1 MNSTA
6 VSTTP
11 CTLEEAQQLTQK
23 LMRSL
28 TDSWHLLH
36 EAFVRRVWEPH
47 GYGDWES
54 YCADALST
62 PAFRLSP
69 EWRQQVV
76 AQLSSGAQ
84 PMSNRAIGAA
94 LGVSDMTVARDLKA
108 AAGATNVAPAPE
120 QAAADAFASADEDE
134 ILDAEIVEDTADQ
147 PQPPQ
152 KRLGAD
158 GKTYPVPARSVPPPK
173 PRRKPLIDDFT
184 RAAHDLL
191 RVARRLAPRRS
202 AATCSVPRT
211 PYPASST
218 GCPQPDPKDPLVIT
232 VEIDLRHRPAD
243 VATALADALGDCAYR
258 RRPSTVSPSS
268 WWSAWRHAW
277 TSSWTSRPP
286 VRCYPRGLPDRGV
299 RSGSSLRG
307 FRAGGLLQNLVGICR
322 SCNVKQIQT
331 DRRRST
337 RGW

>member
-6 VSTTP
+6 LSTTA

-28 TDSWHLLH
+28 TDSWHLLR

-191 RVARRLAPRRS
+191 RVARRLAPRRPAPCPGRPIRRLQL
-202 AATCSVPRT
+202 AARSLTRRT
-211 PYPASST
+211 R
-218 GCPQPDPKDPLVIT
+218 L
-232 VEIDLRHRPAD
+232 
-243 VATALADALGDCAYR
+243 
-258 RRPSTVSPSS
+258 
-268 WWSAWRHAW
+268 
-277 TSSWTSRPP
+277 
-286 VRCYPRGLPDRGV
+286 
-299 RSGSSLRG
+299 
-307 FRAGGLLQNLVGICR
+307 
-322 SCNVKQIQT
+322 
-331 DRRRST
+331 
-337 RGW
+337 